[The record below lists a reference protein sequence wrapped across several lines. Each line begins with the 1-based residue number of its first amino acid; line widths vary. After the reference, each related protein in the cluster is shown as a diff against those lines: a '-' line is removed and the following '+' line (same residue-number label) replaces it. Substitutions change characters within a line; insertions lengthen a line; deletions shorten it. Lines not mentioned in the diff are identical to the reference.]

1 MRVFALLFLVFLAGG
16 ASALDMSNRYRSPRN
31 AERRVRGA
39 TALIV
44 LHTTEAPARSSL
56 NKLCERGEAHYCVT
70 EDGTVY
76 RIVDRDRV
84 AFHAGRSMWNGKED
98 VDEFSIG
105 IECVGY
111 HDKAM
116 GIVQIRGQKKN
127 HRGRKRCGMLF
138 AMPSVRAQ
146 LNLARRPASDA
157 DIRAKRL
164 VVGDDYLRRVLYGSV
179 DTMKAAYATPAP
191 ETKGADG
198 GNGLLAWLRRGAN
211 KPAAGK
217 PDAGKVQITA
227 KNPPDK
233 KKLVPAPVAPVPP
246 PQAPPKSIAEL
257 KSRGYTFKGS
267 VTKGVTASK
276 LAGGRWNSKDTYYTI
291 RNKVIPG
298 SEIDPAHIENG
309 MGVVATVVALSPM
322 LGLLGTVWGVLDAF
336 AEMGTEGSANLAT
349 IAPSISAALVTT
361 VVGLLIAIPGVMAYT
376 RMNATITQI
385 RSEMEGFADELMGRI
400 ACEFQGRG
408 V

>member
-16 ASALDMSNRYRSPRN
+16 AAALDMSNRYRSPRN

-39 TALIV
+39 TELIV

-116 GIVQIRGQKKN
+116 GIVQIRAIRDLVKELQRMYRIPDERVVCHSHVAYGAPNRWQKKN

-157 DIRAKRL
+157 DVRAKRL

-309 MGVVATVVALSPM
+309 MGVWM
-322 LGLLGTVWGVLDAF
+322 K
-336 AEMGTEGSANLAT
+336 
-349 IAPSISAALVTT
+349 
-361 VVGLLIAIPGVMAYT
+361 
-376 RMNATITQI
+376 
-385 RSEMEGFADELMGRI
+385 
-400 ACEFQGRG
+400 
-408 V
+408 